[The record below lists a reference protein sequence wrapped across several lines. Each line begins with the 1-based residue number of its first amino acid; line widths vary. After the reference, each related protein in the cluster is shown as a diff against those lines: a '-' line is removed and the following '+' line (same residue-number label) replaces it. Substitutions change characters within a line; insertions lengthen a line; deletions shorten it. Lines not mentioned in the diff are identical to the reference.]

1 MAIGQLLIASPC
13 FLILIYRALDQNR
26 RLEKERL
33 YQGVEK
39 KLPKAIGISTKQLLP
54 ARSKPEQIPTK
65 AYRQHDFVDKP
76 NMAGKAKL
84 RKRKAKKEL
93 FAEGAKRP
101 KVDIQVF
108 ILIAKLCM

>member
-1 MAIGQLLIASPC
+1 MHVNCVCRQW
-13 FLILIYRALDQNR
+13 
-26 RLEKERL
+26 
-33 YQGVEK
+33 
-39 KLPKAIGISTKQLLP
+39 STN
-54 ARSKPEQIPTK
+54 
-65 AYRQHDFVDKP
+65 DFVDKP